1 MRTKLE
7 ARAWRGMVILAEGAF
22 STAGPPRGCGRS
34 GPLQYFED
42 PFLMFKWM
50 KTKTELQKRW
60 YILNAYIF
68 LKLPWG
74 KTTIQYMSRE
84 VQKSAFLTN
93 APYDSDAHKHLRSV
107 PWIPT
112 EEEVQSEVDFCW
124 DARENVL
131 SHLHMECVCHGSSYC
146 FPIIGKQS

>member
-7 ARAWRGMVILAEGAF
+7 ASAWRGMVILAESTF

-50 KTKTELQKRW
+50 KTKMELQKRW

-93 APYDSDAHKHLRSV
+93 APYDSDAHQHLRSM

-112 EEEVQSEVDFCW
+112 EESSPKWGRLLLRCQG
-124 DARENVL
+124 NVL
-131 SHLHMECVCHGSSYC
+131 SHLNMECVCHGNSYC
-146 FPIIGKQS
+146 FPIVGKQS